1 MRPLTGGSG
10 GAVLVTLAAALLQ
23 GLWWWPLRALAGG
36 PAGPVA
42 SMTVIYLVGA
52 GAASVVVVAQAWRG
66 NAGLRAG
73 GTALLVSGLMFGG
86 VLATWNL
93 ALL

>member
-1 MRPLTGGSG
+1 
-10 GAVLVTLAAALLQ
+10 
-23 GLWWWPLRALAGG
+23 
-36 PAGPVA
+36 
-42 SMTVIYLVGA
+42 MTVIYLVGA
-52 GAASVVVVAQAWRG
+52 GAASVVVVARAWRG
-66 NAGLRAG
+66 NAGLQAG